1 MGVDNSHSWQGQD
14 PMMLEVNA
22 RAHLPDEQPIP
33 ASPVYV
39 TEGLE
44 KRSEGV
50 NESQLKFLTEIWP
63 MTQN

>member
-33 ASPVYV
+33 AFPVYV
-39 TEGLE
+39 PEGPE
-44 KRSEGV
+44 KVIRGGE
-50 NESQLKFLTEIWP
+50 
-63 MTQN
+63 

>member
-44 KRSEGV
+44 KSIRRGE
-50 NESQLKFLTEIWP
+50 
-63 MTQN
+63 